1 MISRRPILTLLT
13 WLSTGLGL
21 STTWAAGAQP
31 VEPGFRRLKGDV
43 RINGAPARIGRVVL
57 PGDVITTGAGAEAI
71 YVMGRDAFLLR
82 ERSEV
87 GHFAEGTVGVL
98 RVIQGKLL
106 SVFGPG
112 EKSLQTPSATIGI
125 RGTGCYLEAEPDQTY
140 FCLCY
145 GKAELVPVAD
155 PSQAVSIQAT
165 YHDKPF
171 MVSRESGQ
179 SMLNKAPV
187 KNHRDDELIEL
198 EALVGRRPPFLD
210 AGYTPRY

>member
-1 MISRRPILTLLT
+1 MISRRPLLALLT
-13 WLSTGLGL
+13 WLSAGLG
-21 STTWAAGAQP
+21 STRIWAAGSQP

-43 RINGAPARIGRVVL
+43 RINGSPAHIGRVVL

-71 YVMGRDAFLLR
+71 YVVGSDAFLLR

-87 GHFAEGTVGVL
+87 GHFAEGAVWVL
-98 RVIQGKLL
+98 RVVQGKLL

-145 GKAELVPVAD
+145 GKADLVPVAD
-155 PSQAVSIQAT
+155 PSQAIHLQTT

-171 MVSRESGQ
+171 MVSRELGQ
-179 SMLNKAPV
+179 AMLSTAPV
-187 KNHRDDELIEL
+187 KNHRDAELIEL
-198 EALVGRRPPFLD
+198 EALVGRRPPFMN
-210 AGYTPRY
+210 ASYTPRY